1 MKFKFTSQEKL
12 WGDELGSLRTVE
24 FEQECLDDIISEFE
38 LFLKGSGFVFDRISI
53 ESNESNEYE
62 DSSDLFEDED
72 CSKVYQQID
81 PLDDLSN
88 KEKQESSRHTP
99 KYYGTV
105 TLSNEVPDYFN
116 KSRSLLHET
125 EKNK

>member
-53 ESNESNEYE
+53 ESNDYE
-62 DSSDLFEDED
+62 DSGDLFENED
-72 CSKVYQQID
+72 YSKDYQQID
-81 PLDDLSN
+81 PLENLSN
-88 KEKQESSRHTP
+88 KERQESTRHTP
-99 KYYGTV
+99 NYYGTV
-105 TLSNEVPDYFN
+105 TVSNEMPDYFN
-116 KSRSLLHET
+116 LSRSSLLHET